1 MEAVLGL
8 EEGIDGELV
17 DDEEDDDGILL
28 DDDEED
34 DDDEGIDGIELWEDC

>member
-1 MEAVLGL
+1 MLGL

-34 DDDEGIDGIELWEDC
+34 DDDEEGMDGIELWEDC